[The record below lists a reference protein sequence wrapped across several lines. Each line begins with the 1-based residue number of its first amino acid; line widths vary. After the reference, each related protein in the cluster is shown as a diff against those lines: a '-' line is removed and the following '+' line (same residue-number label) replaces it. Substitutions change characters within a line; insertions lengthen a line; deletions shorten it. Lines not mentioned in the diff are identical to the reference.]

1 MAMEAD
7 DNANN
12 DVDNSFESRGVEE
25 AMEADISDN
34 SPAVIKETS
43 QAGKTE
49 QSHKPFVFSY
59 R

>member
-7 DNANN
+7 DNSNN

-34 SPAVIKETS
+34 SPAVAKETS

-49 QSHKPFVFSY
+49 QPSKPFVFSY